1 MIVVSD
7 TSPITNLLKIGRIN
21 LLRDLFETVIIPEAV
36 FREINAIELQRTEIQ
51 KYSWIRVAKLENHQ
65 LFDELIKKVDSGE
78 AEAISLSV
86 ELSAT
91 LLLIDESDG
100 RLEAERIG
108 LEVTGLIGVLIR
120 AKDKGLIEQVAP
132 ELIKLVDE
140 AGFWISAGLIRSVL
154 EKIDEI

>member
-7 TSPITNLLKIGRIN
+7 TSPITNLLRIGRIN
-21 LLRDLFETVIIPEAV
+21 ILRDLFETVIIPDAV
-36 FREINAIELQRTEIQ
+36 FREINVLEHQRTEIL
-51 KYSWIRVAKLENHQ
+51 KYDWIRVASLTNHD
-65 LFDELIKKVDSGE
+65 LFDELIEKVDPGE

-91 LLLIDESDG
+91 LLLIDESAG
-100 RLEAERIG
+100 RSEAERIG

-120 AKDKGLIEQVAP
+120 AKDKGLIKRVGP

-140 AGFWISAGLIRSVL
+140 AGFWISDGLIRNVL
-154 EKIDEI
+154 NQIGED